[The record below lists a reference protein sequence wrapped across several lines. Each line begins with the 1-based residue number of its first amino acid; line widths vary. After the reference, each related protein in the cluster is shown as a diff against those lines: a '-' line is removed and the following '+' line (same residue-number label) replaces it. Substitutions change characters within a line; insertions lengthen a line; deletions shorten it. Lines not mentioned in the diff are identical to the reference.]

1 MPPVVPIRD
10 DFPDWGA
17 APSSLT
23 YNPRVIA
30 VTGGSTEV
38 VRFDMGNYQ
47 YGVLYVASGGTV
59 VDNEL
64 AFEWKGTVGAEADT
78 IMSNDFVRLNNGTI
92 VLPFQCLTP
101 TLRLLDVDSS
111 VYPYNL
117 SVGLTLFTNSPYQ
130 HGFPGGIFAVND
142 NRTIALLAT
151 ATYMPLG
158 CGPGEHVFN
167 IGTTSTN
174 YDVSFV
180 IYLARLQPITIPWAT
195 AQSGPL
201 GGGVITL
208 PATQWVMTIKNNA
221 ANALFV
227 VAVTRT
233 PDPT

>member
-23 YNPRVIA
+23 YNPTVIA
-30 VTGGSTEV
+30 VAGPSTEV
-38 VRFDMGNYQ
+38 TRYDMGNYQ

-64 AFEWKGTVGAEADT
+64 AFEWKGTVGREADT

-130 HGFPGGIFAVND
+130 HGFPGGIFAIND
-142 NRTIALLAT
+142 NRTIVMAAT

-167 IGTTSTN
+167 IGTASTN
-174 YDVSFV
+174 YDVS
-180 IYLARLQPITIPWAT
+180 IILYPARTQPITLPIAT
-195 AQSGPL
+195 AVSGPFPNNP
-201 GGGVITL
+201 ITL
-208 PATQWVMTIKNNA
+208 PATQWVLKIKNNA
-221 ANALFV
+221 ADALFV
-227 VAVTRT
+227 VAMSRT